1 MTVQN
6 LGDLER
12 ALRLVGG
19 LTAIAAVRY
28 APRAVQ
34 FPLGLMA
41 ISTVLSGVTGWC
53 PTYAAAGLTSRGGS
67 LDHPK
72 ERVRDTWLAH
82 TEGGRD
88 QAPCPL
94 TPTA

>member
-1 MTVQN
+1 MQSARN

-12 ALRLVGG
+12 ALRVVGG
-19 LTAIAAVRY
+19 LAAIAAVRY

-67 LDHPK
+67 LDRPK
-72 ERVRDTWLAH
+72 ARVRNTWLAH
-82 TEGGRD
+82 TEGAGVRPP
-88 QAPCPL
+88 AP
-94 TPTA
+94 